1 MYLMYYTDE
10 NTEALSREGM
20 TWTPDGIRQ
29 HSSAFLPFALMW
41 LVTFCVTSSFSY
53 MIAYQTSHL
62 LFHHT
67 WSMLY
72 LIFCFQ
78 LLFQFLFINIFPS
91 RIYQNLPIIGPPI

>member
-62 LFHHT
+62 LFHHIFT
-67 WSMLY
+67 Y
-72 LIFCFQ
+72 LEYVVLNFLLSVAFSIF
-78 LLFQFLFINIFPS
+78 IH
-91 RIYQNLPIIGPPI
+91 